1 MPATEG
7 LRDSRQHIKC
17 QAGKWIAG
25 EGMGSL
31 DTVELLPEPDDDRI
45 LSAIDPS
52 AVGFQDDWRAEVTGW
67 APAIPTPIKRVRG
80 KQFIVT
86 NGILFA
92 ILAALLLWVWQSG
105 YLLVDLPPPKSE
117 WAAKQAGFTDESL
130 DGLTGDGVRVCIVNT
145 GIDLS
150 NPAFNGI
157 EIVFKDMIGNSATP
171 VDYGFLAHGTL
182 MAGLL
187 VAQSHQVGM
196 APNIVLGMV
205 AALGDDGTGKN
216 TADESDVA
224 QAIDWCIEIFS
235 ADIISLSLGGSQS
248 EGMTREGPSVS
259 VTRKA
264 VDMGIYVV
272 AAAGNDGGTGDDG
285 KVSVPSNVARAIS
298 VGASKQGGQVWEN
311 SSMGSQV
318 LSNGEQRSNPNLKP
332 EIIAP
337 GEFIISTGRGDTWY
351 SSSGT
356 SDATVFV
363 TAALALI
370 LEDQPNL
377 KPNTNSDGSC
387 IDTVKEAL
395 RLSTTNGGDIHD
407 NSAGY
412 GELHAGN
419 WLEAV
424 RNLPECQ

>member
-1 MPATEG
+1 
-7 LRDSRQHIKC
+7 
-17 QAGKWIAG
+17 
-25 EGMGSL
+25 MGSL
-31 DTVELLPEPDDDRI
+31 DSVELLPEPEDSRI

-80 KQFIVT
+80 HKLIVT

-92 ILAALLLWVWQSG
+92 IFAVLMLWIWQSG
-105 YLLVDLPPPKSE
+105 FLLVDLPPAKSE
-117 WAAKQAGFTDESL
+117 WAAEQAGFSDAAL
-130 DGLTGDGVRVCIVNT
+130 NGLTGEGVKVCLVDT

-157 EIVFKDMIGNSATP
+157 DVVFKDMIRDSLTP

-187 VAQSHQVGM
+187 IAQSHQIGM
-196 APNIVLGMV
+196 APNIQLGMV

-216 TADESDVA
+216 TANENDVA
-224 QAIDWCIEIFS
+224 QAINWCIETFS
-235 ADIISLSLGGSQS
+235 ADIISLSLGGTQTD
-248 EGMTREGPSVS
+248 GMMREGPTVS

-272 AAAGNDGGTGDDG
+272 AAAGNDGGADDDG
-285 KVSVPSNVARAIS
+285 RVSVPSNVARAIA
-298 VGASKQGGQVWEN
+298 VGAATKGGNVWQN
-311 SSMGSQV
+311 SSLGSQTMP
-318 LSNGEQRSNPNLKP
+318 NGEQRDNPNLKP

-337 GEFIISTGRGDTWY
+337 GEAIISTGRGNTWY

-370 LEDQPNL
+370 LEDQTRIKPNL
-377 KPNTNSDGSC
+377 SSNGSC
-387 IDTVKEAL
+387 IDSVKEAL
-395 RLSTTNGGDIHD
+395 RISTTSGGQIHND
-407 NSAGY
+407 KSGY
-412 GELHAGN
+412 GQLHAGN
-419 WLEAV
+419 WLSAV
-424 RNLPECQ
+424 RNMPNCQ